1 MLPLDTRAIQIEMTG
16 DESGESGANHSSIP
30 HRHVF
35 QCVYEANAVL
45 HLKKLI
51 IQTVSNISLNIEL

>member
-35 QCVYEANAVL
+35 QCVYEVNAVL
-45 HLKKLI
+45 HFTFKFKK
-51 IQTVSNISLNIEL
+51 TDHPNCV